1 MNKAFSSYRKDKK
14 LLKLWLPTY
23 AQAFPNFVLLPF
35 TTPFLAKTPSRTI
48 SGTVSM
54 GRLEEGTITT
64 MEVDFIILEV
74 AIESIQVSFDTI
86 EATIKIVHPSTLST
100 IMEIDEGTE
109 NLQLRD
115 DIGVA
120 PMVK

>member
-1 MNKAFSSYRKDKK
+1 
-14 LLKLWLPTY
+14 
-23 AQAFPNFVLLPF
+23 
-35 TTPFLAKTPSRTI
+35 
-48 SGTVSM
+48 
-54 GRLEEGTITT
+54 